1 MRRVILIKV
10 CMLMALT
17 STVSANGTGIVILS
31 QEYNIWGELS
41 IWLDMYGPRTLGYDV
56 TDTCPITQTV
66 YDDYWPP
73 AYNQISSSAGLFYVE
88 TSATAAFGDG
98 DASAYSSLTFR
109 PTANILDITLD
120 FDYNLYGFDSES
132 WDGYLHVWLTDV
144 TTGVEL
150 LSLDYL
156 RDYWFY
162 FDPPSLVYEW
172 SVDPTHEY
180 NLSMET
186 RAGAW
191 LDAGWYANI
200 DATVSVI
207 PAPSAILLG
216 SIGVGFV
223 GWLRRRKKL

>member
-10 CMLMALT
+10 CMLMVLT
-17 STVSANGTGIVILS
+17 STVAANSTGIVILS
-31 QEYNIWGELS
+31 QEYHIMGGLNLWAYEP
-41 IWLDMYGPRTLGYDV
+41 PRTLGYDV

-66 YDDYWPP
+66 YYDDP
-73 AYNQISSSAGLFYVE
+73 YNRVSSSAGLFYVE
-88 TSATAAFGDG
+88 TSAGAHWGDG

-109 PTANILDITLD
+109 PTENILDITLD
-120 FDYNLYGFDSES
+120 FDWSLYAFSADS

-156 RDYWFY
+156 KDYWFY

-186 RAGAW
+186 WAGAW

-223 GWLRRRKKL
+223 GWLRRRRTL

>member
-10 CMLMALT
+10 CMLVALT

-31 QEYNIWGELS
+31 QEYNIWGELDL
-41 IWLDMYGPRTLGYDV
+41 WDYDPTQTFGYDV

-66 YDDYWPP
+66 YYDYP
-73 AYNQISSSAGLFYVE
+73 YNQISSSAGLFYVG
-88 TSATAAFGDG
+88 TLATAGFGSG
-98 DASAYSSLTFR
+98 DVSGYSSVTFR
-109 PTANILDITLD
+109 PTANILDVTLD
-120 FDYNLYGFDSES
+120 FGYNLYGWDPENNN

-162 FDPPSLVYEW
+162 FDPPSLDYEW
-172 SVDPTHEY
+172 LVEPTHEY
-180 NLSMET
+180 NLSMEAY
-186 RAGAW
+186 AGAW
-191 LDAGWYANI
+191 MDGGWYANI

-216 SIGVGFV
+216 TIGIGLA